1 MLTTSIPTP
10 LVLDVTG
17 HGVRPDSV
25 DRWLDPLQA
34 ALVSEPEEHPVNSVE
49 VTGAWKSDFRLCHQL
64 EYLSHRVVRIGPI
77 APEEDTGGR
86 LRCRTAGK
94 VPVT

>member
-1 MLTTSIPTP
+1 
-10 LVLDVTG
+10 
-17 HGVRPDSV
+17 
-25 DRWLDPLQA
+25 
-34 ALVSEPEEHPVNSVE
+34 VNSVE